1 MKSIYKII
9 ILAAILMVACPMM
22 AQGGGDSASSQDS
35 IAVDGGNGSAA
46 AMPAVESLDQAAD
59 EAYMRGG
66 ENDYKE
72 AIRLYKAAIERD
84 GSSAAIYYN
93 LGNAY
98 YRVDSLA
105 KAIIYYER
113 ALRLDPT
120 DEDARAN
127 LEFVNSKIIDAR
139 PADGISNI
147 LVEKTMLMLSPNGWA
162 ILSIVIFVIVLLLA
176 AGYIFS
182 RNIRNRKVYFFAAI
196 VVLLI
201 NIVSIVISINAA
213 SVVTGNK
220 EAIVVVEST
229 QLSTSPATPLNESQK
244 AMLLHEGS
252 KVKVIRELSTPLDP
266 RVKKWVE
273 VEAAGDNRA
282 WIDAEAIEVI

>member
-9 ILAAILMVACPMM
+9 IMAAILMVACPMM

-35 IAVDGGNGSAA
+35 IAVDGGNGSVA

-201 NIVSIVISINAA
+201 NIVSIIISINAA

-244 AMLLHEGS
+244 AMLLHGGS

>member
-1 MKSIYKII
+1 MKSIYKIF
-9 ILAAILMVACPMM
+9 LLVAIAMVACSM
-22 AQGGGDSASSQDS
+22 AAQDREAKVSVNDST
-35 IAVDGGNGSAA
+35 AVDTGRDTSAD
-46 AMPAVESLDQAAD
+46 VSLSKSLDQMAD
-59 EAYMRGG
+59 EAYMRGTRQ
-66 ENDYKE
+66 DYLE

-84 GSSAAIYYN
+84 GSSAVIYYN

-127 LEFVNSKIIDAR
+127 LEYVNSKIIDVR
-139 PADGISNI
+139 PTDGITNI

-162 ILSIVIFVIVLLLA
+162 MLSIVIFVIVLLLA

-182 RNIRNRKVYFFAAI
+182 RNIRLRKVYFFAAI
-196 VVLLI
+196 VVFLI
-201 NIVSIVISINAA
+201 NIVSVVIAINAA
-213 SVVTGNK
+213 SVVSGNK
-220 EAIVVVEST
+220 EAVVVVEST

-252 KVKVIRELSTPLDP
+252 KVKVIRELSTPNDP

-273 VEAAGDNRA
+273 VEAVGDNRA